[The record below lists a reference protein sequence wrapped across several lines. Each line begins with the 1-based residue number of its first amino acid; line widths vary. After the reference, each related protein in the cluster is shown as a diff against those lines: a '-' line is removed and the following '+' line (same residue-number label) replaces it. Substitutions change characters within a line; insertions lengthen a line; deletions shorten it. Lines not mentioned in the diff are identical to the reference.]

1 MLKMLRYARKMLKML
16 SYARKMLK
24 MLIYARKMLKMPEE
38 PDDSGLQCLVIL
50 SISFFKQ
57 VKLSINKLNLLEK

>member
-16 SYARKMLK
+16 RYARKMLK
-24 MLIYARKMLKMPEE
+24 MLRYARKMLKMPE
-38 PDDSGLQCLVIL
+38 PDDSGLQCLVNL